1 MKLDRKQM
9 REYLANLKS
18 AGYVLETTGIT
29 EWAQKTRH
37 RGGSRGN
44 RGFGGK
50 AAEYHVDYKY
60 FIMMTKF
67 RLSRILK
74 RLNAQQEKED
84 DTGDGYVCSN
94 ESCYCCYKVQKL
106 MDLILEQQAATNR
119 MSRISKQSHF
129 TCSEC
134 GEPLIDAQKFYDN
147 QNATLTKKMQ
157 FNLQMATLRK
167 LLTAT
172 EEKVKREGEAMSV
185 EISKLED
192 QMEVWFHAH
201 FRSPCLCVQDVRD

>member
-1 MKLDRKQM
+1 MLCIPISNALCPRTALYVLNRQRVTPKELSEKMKLDRKQM

-18 AGYVLETTGIT
+18 GGYVLETTGMT
-29 EWAQKTRH
+29 EWAKKTQHR
-37 RGGSRGN
+37 RGGRRD

-50 AAEYHVDYKY
+50 AAQYHVDYRY
-60 FIMMTKF
+60 FMMMTKF

-106 MDLILEQQAATNR
+106 MDLILEQQAAAAR
-119 MSRISKQSHF
+119 GHAHISKQSHF

-134 GEPLIDAQKFYDN
+134 GEPLIDAQKFYDH

-172 EEKVKREGEAMSV
+172 EEKVPF
-185 EISKLED
+185 I
-192 QMEVWFHAH
+192 
-201 FRSPCLCVQDVRD
+201 